1 MRGSKRCS
9 WDMKEVGGSDNS
21 TQVIREYLPPS
32 EREMQTDILLTLIFD
47 HFCVDA
53 SVNLA
58 H

>member
-1 MRGSKRCS
+1 
-9 WDMKEVGGSDNS
+9 MKEVGGSDNS